1 MGRVAGLGS
10 LGGITRIEKMKA
22 RDIFGIVIRT
32 FGVAI
37 LLFGFWYLAFAVAQA
52 CGMPQETHGEMAAY
66 FTSGIPAV
74 LLGILFL
81 RCARQIVRFSY
92 PGDRDDSDH
101 AL

>member
-1 MGRVAGLGS
+1 
-10 LGGITRIEKMKA
+10 MKA

-32 FGVAI
+32 IGVAI
-37 LLFGFWYLAFAVAQA
+37 LLFGFWYLAFAVAQVG
-52 CGMPQETHGEMAAY
+52 GMPQETPGEMAAY

-74 LLGILFL
+74 LIGVLFL

-101 AL
+101 AA